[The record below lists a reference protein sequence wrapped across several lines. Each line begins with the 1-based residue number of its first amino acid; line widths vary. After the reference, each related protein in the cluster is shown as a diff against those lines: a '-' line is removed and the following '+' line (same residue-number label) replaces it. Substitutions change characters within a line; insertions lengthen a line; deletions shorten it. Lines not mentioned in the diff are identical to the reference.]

1 MSLPPASTPLVSES
15 GSPTTALS
23 VLTGQLALSLLLG
36 AVATVAVAI
45 ASGLLAATT
54 NQVFLYAA
62 VIAGI
67 IVGGAMLWPM
77 GNANPVVRIGILVVA
92 AVLTIVAVLAGD
104 FLYYTLRTVDRNSVG
119 LLDAVKIA
127 APRFI
132 EAEMKDGGLSVVF
145 GLLGTASTFF
155 KRGRG

>member
-1 MSLPPASTPLVSES
+1 MNLPPSSTPLVSES
-15 GSPTTALS
+15 SSPTTALGA
-23 VLTGQLALSLLLG
+23 LTGQLALSLVLG
-36 AVATVAVAI
+36 VVATVAVAI
-45 ASGLLAATT
+45 ASGLLASAT

-77 GNANPVVRIGILVVA
+77 GKANAVVRIGILVVA
-92 AVLTIVAVLAGD
+92 GMLTVVAVLGGD
-104 FLYYTLRTVDRNSVG
+104 FLYYTLRIADRNSVG

-127 APRFI
+127 APRFM
-132 EAEMKDGGLSVVF
+132 EAEIKDGGLSVIF